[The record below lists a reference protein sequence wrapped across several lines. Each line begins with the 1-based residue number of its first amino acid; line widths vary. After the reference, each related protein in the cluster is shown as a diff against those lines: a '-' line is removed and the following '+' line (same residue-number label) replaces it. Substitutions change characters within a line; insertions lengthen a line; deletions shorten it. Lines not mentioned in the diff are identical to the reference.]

1 MFDSETIR
9 KTASRLHRLVDEE
22 NCDEHHEVSYA
33 IEYLGRA
40 LDAWD
45 TYSNKIELCLPVLRG
60 AHGVISSVREEF
72 GEVPSRLSYVIPEML
87 ELIDQAEG
95 LGFKVRHDP
104 GAVMRSRF

>member
-1 MFDSETIR
+1 MFDSGTIR
-9 KTASRLHRLVDEE
+9 KTAGRLHRLVDEE
-22 NCDEHHEVSYA
+22 NCDEFHEVTDA
-33 IEYLGRA
+33 LNYLGRA

-60 AHGVISSVREEF
+60 ADSVISRVREEF